1 MTDNT
6 HEDSVPLPIDG
17 TLDLHTFRPSE
28 IKGLIPDYI
37 EACRQKGIL
46 QLRIIHGK
54 GTGTMLRTVHAILSR
69 HPDVINFRLAD
80 ESGGGWGATLATM
93 REPGDVPKAP

>member
-1 MTDNT
+1 M
-6 HEDSVPLPIDG
+6 HEYPIDG
-17 TLDLHTFRPSE
+17 ELDLHLFDPSDVGDLVPE
-28 IKGLIPDYI
+28 YLRACHEKGLT
-37 EACRQKGIL
+37 QV
-46 QLRIIHGK
+46 RIIHGK